1 MQVSYLWH
9 VRCTWAGPCTDA
21 TRRRQIT
28 TRHCPSRPQV
38 PIFNCNS
45 RSGARAHGAQLQIRA
60 TRAQCGLEARLQS
73 PVRAPGTAFGFA
85 GSHQDSGT
93 ATATSLVPS
102 PGPAHPVPSRAAI
115 FPPGVP
121 SQPRFG
127 HAPREPKCLWLE
139 FAVVYHLI
147 TILIYRRSLLCACEQ
162 RKTSSC
168 ARCDHCIQAAH
179 MPSEG
184 VVCHAY
190 AILVRYASAAP
201 RRS

>member
-1 MQVSYLWH
+1 MQVFYLWH

-38 PIFNCNS
+38 PIATS
-45 RSGARAHGAQLQIRA
+45 GPELEPTEHSYRSEPPAHSADWKRG
-60 TRAQCGLEARLQS
+60 C
-73 PVRAPGTAFGFA
+73 RAPYASQERSSVSQA
-85 GSHQDSGT
+85 
-93 ATATSLVPS
+93 ATKTV
-102 PGPAHPVPSRAAI
+102 
-115 FPPGVP
+115 
-121 SQPRFG
+121 
-127 HAPREPKCLWLE
+127 APRPQLLWFHPPARPTQCHPALRFSLLVFPRNPALVTLLEEPKCLWLE

-190 AILVRYASAAP
+190 AILVRYVSAAP